1 VAQRETL
8 FKVENLKKQIE
19 NSRKSLLNR
28 LALETTRGSE
38 DINKVLDKIID
49 FNRRNPTFAIDA
61 DAINSSLKNRFE
73 RMYATQ
79 RGLPIDSKLFPL
91 VRDLFNVP
99 IEKLEAEA
107 ERARK

>member
-1 VAQRETL
+1 
-8 FKVENLKKQIE
+8 
-19 NSRKSLLNR
+19 
-28 LALETTRGSE
+28 
-38 DINKVLDKIID
+38 
-49 FNRRNPTFAIDA
+49 
-61 DAINSSLKNRFE
+61 
-73 RMYATQ
+73 MYATK